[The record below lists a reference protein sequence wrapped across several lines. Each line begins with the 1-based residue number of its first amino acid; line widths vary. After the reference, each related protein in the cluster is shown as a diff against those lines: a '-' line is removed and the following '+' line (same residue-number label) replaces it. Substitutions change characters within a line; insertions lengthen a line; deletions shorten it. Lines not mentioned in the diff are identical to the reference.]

1 MSPPTDPAPLTQVRR
16 LAQMLD
22 NSIPLPGGYRIG
34 WDAVLGLI
42 PGLGDGAGALLSTYI
57 VLQAV
62 RLGASREVL
71 VRMLGNVAV
80 EALVGAVPFLGD
92 FFDAAFK
99 ANVRNVRLL
108 EGHLANPGTAR
119 RASRA
124 WVIGVVV
131 ALLAFLTLAIVL
143 AVLTVRGLLS
153 LFQG

>member
-1 MSPPTDPAPLTQVRR
+1 MSPSSEPTSLAQVRR
-16 LAQMLD
+16 LAQVLD
-22 NSIPLPGGYRIG
+22 TSIPLPGGYRIG

-42 PGLGDGAGALLSTYI
+42 PGLGDGAGAVLSAYI

-71 VRMLGNVAV
+71 VRMVGNVAL
-80 EALVGAVPFLGD
+80 EALLGAVPFLGD

-131 ALLAFLTLAIVL
+131 ALLALLTLALVL
-143 AVLTVRGLLS
+143 AVLAVRALLS
-153 LFQG
+153 AFQG